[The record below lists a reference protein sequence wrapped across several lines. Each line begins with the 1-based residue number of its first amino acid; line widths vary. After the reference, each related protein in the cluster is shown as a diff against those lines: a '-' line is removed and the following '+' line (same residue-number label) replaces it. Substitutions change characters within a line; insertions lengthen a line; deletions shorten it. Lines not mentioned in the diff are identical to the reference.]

1 MPTPPFPF
9 TDGAMADTA
18 VADAYE
24 TALRAAEGGDFIQDA
39 NLTYISTRGIFAG
52 QVAQSDNPTLLAA
65 KRTLLADGQS
75 RRLTVEM
82 PVNGRAKPVALSLAP
97 IRAADGTISGL
108 VGIGRILSRDATAIP
123 GAQLF
128 AKANHDLRQ
137 PFQAMR
143 LFLHLLES
151 RASDPR
157 RGELVQRLGEAVE
170 SAAHQVASLLDL
182 STLQAGSAKLSLGP
196 VPLAPLLARLV
207 EEYQEQ
213 AQTLG
218 VALRHVPSQLT
229 IISDGMMLDRLL
241 RHLLDNALR
250 HAGPGGK
257 VVLGVRR
264 RGHLAALT
272 VLDSGKGIALE
283 DQERVFQ
290 EFVQLDDAGHG
301 RRGLGLGLAIVR
313 HGAQVLGHDV
323 TLESQPGKG
332 SRFTLQVPRHGMLP
346 PPEAEPATT
355 APTLVAVV
363 EDDRLQ
369 LAALEMLLQEWG
381 YDTAVAGSRAE
392 LEAVLAGRR
401 PGLIITDLHLP
412 GGQRGPDL
420 VIALRARHGAALP
433 ALLLTGDGSADA
445 RHQAQLAGITL
456 LGKPIFP
463 GRLQRAVSQAL
474 GETGA

>member
-1 MPTPPFPF
+1 
-9 TDGAMADTA
+9 MADTA
-18 VADAYE
+18 VAAAYE
-24 TALRAAEGGDFIQDA
+24 TALRAGDGGDFIQDA
-39 NLTYISTRGIFAG
+39 NLTYMSTRGIFA
-52 QVAQSDNPTLLAA
+52 SHTPRWDNPTLLAA
-65 KRTLLADGQS
+65 KRALLADGQP

-82 PVNGRAKPVALSLAP
+82 PVNGHPQPVALSLAP
-97 IRAADGTISGL
+97 IRATDGTISGL
-108 VGIGRILSRDATAIP
+108 VGIGRILNGDAAPIP
-123 GAQLF
+123 GARLF

-137 PFQAMR
+137 PFQAIR

-151 RASDPR
+151 RATEPR
-157 RGELVQRLGEAVE
+157 QGELIQRLGEAVN
-170 SAAHQVASLLDL
+170 SAAHQVSSLLDL
-182 STLQAGSAKLSLGP
+182 STLQAGTAKLSPGP

-213 AQTLG
+213 AEAFRVTLR
-218 VALRHVPSQLT
+218 LVPSQMT

-272 VLDSGKGIALE
+272 VLDNGKGIALE

-290 EFVQLDDAGHG
+290 EFVQLDDTGHG

-313 HGAQVLGHDV
+313 HGAQLLGHDV

-332 SRFTLQVPRHGMLP
+332 SRFSLLVPRHGMLP

-392 LEAVLAGRR
+392 LEAILAGRR

-412 GGQRGPDL
+412 GGQSGPDL

-445 RHQAQLAGITL
+445 QRQAQLAGITL
-456 LGKPIFP
+456 LGKPVFP
-463 GRLQRAVSQAL
+463 ARLQRAVSQAL
-474 GETGA
+474 GEGG